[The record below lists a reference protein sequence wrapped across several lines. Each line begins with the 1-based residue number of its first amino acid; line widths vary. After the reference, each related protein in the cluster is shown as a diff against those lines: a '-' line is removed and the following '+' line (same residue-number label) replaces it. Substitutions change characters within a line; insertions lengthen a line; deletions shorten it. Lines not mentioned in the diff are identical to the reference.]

1 MTHRSLHHHS
11 PRFVLAVC
19 LSLFGCGGNTS
30 SISSSQS
37 PMAPPISSTTAMMSA
52 PATDA
57 INLSGLRNRYSL
69 RRAGSMYY
77 VSDLNDNSTQSYSNI
92 AKFNFS
98 DMSVNLKIVDLL
110 PQLSEAQLQSLIELY
125 IAFFNRTPDADGMV
139 YWMSELIAGR
149 SITNIAESFYEVG
162 RLYPEL
168 TGYSANMSSADF
180 IRIVYKNVLGRTG
193 DTAPSNTEVNY
204 WANQLDLGTQSRSN
218 IINTML
224 VSART
229 FANDPTY
236 GWVTTLL
243 NNKISLGKFVAID
256 QGITYLSNQD
266 NISIS
271 MATIA
276 AVSATDTSLALA
288 KLALKDTQ
296 FSLSSTGT
304 GNTLGVHCQ
313 VSYSAYNASSK
324 VLANSIYSWACAN
337 NLRTLSANGIP
348 DHAVIDGNFATP
360 ISAQVLNVNIPLAPV
375 LSSGQTSAVGLIGYA
390 LNGVKFDP
398 ATAGTCKSSATGT
411 GNGSGCVM
419 VAGQDPWKIEAIG
432 GAFVFGVDSN
442 NAHVQP
448 NGQYHYHG
456 LPEGIINKLD
466 KGKAMTL
473 VGFAKDGF
481 PIYARYGF
489 TIANDS
495 TSGVRLMLPSYVK
508 KSTPDAGRPSTSI
521 FPMGTFT
528 QDFAYQAG
536 AGDLDDCNGRYG
548 VTPEFPKGIYHYYV
562 TESFPYVQRC
572 VKGNL

>member
-1 MTHRSLHHHS
+1 MDYHSLPKRSGIS
-11 PRFVLAVC
+11 LAALSVC
-19 LSLFGCGGNTS
+19 LLACGGNSPSVAVNS
-30 SISSSQS
+30 SLAAAPAASLI
-37 PMAPPISSTTAMMSA
+37 PMASA
-52 PATDA
+52 PVADTVS
-57 INLSGLRNRYSL
+57 LSGPRSRYSL
-69 RRAGSMYY
+69 RRAGSTYFIT
-77 VSDLNDNSTQSYSNI
+77 DLNSSTTSSYSNI
-92 AKFNFS
+92 NKIAFS

-139 YWMSELIAGR
+139 YWMSELINGR
-149 SITNIAESFYEVG
+149 SIATIAEDFYQAG
-162 RLYPEL
+162 RLYPDL

-193 DTAPSNTEVNY
+193 NTAPSDTEVNY
-204 WANQLDLGTQSRSN
+204 WAKELDLGTQSRSN
-218 IINTML
+218 IINAML

-229 FANDPTY
+229 FANDATY

-243 NNKISLGKFVAID
+243 NNKISVGRFVAID
-256 QGITYLSNQD
+256 QGITYLNNQD

-271 MATIA
+271 MATVA
-276 AVSATDTSLALA
+276 AVSASDTSQALA
-288 KLALKDTQ
+288 TLSLKDTQ
-296 FSLSSTGT
+296 FSLSTNGTSSTT
-304 GNTLGVHCQ
+304 GVNCQ
-313 VSYSAYNASSK
+313 VNYSAYNASSK
-324 VLANSIYSWACAN
+324 VMATSIYNWTCSSS
-337 NLRTLSANGIP
+337 LRTLSGNGIP

-360 ISAQVLNVNIPLAPV
+360 ISAQVLNVNMPLAPA
-375 LSSGQTSAVGLIGYA
+375 LTSGQTSATGHIGYA
-390 LNGVKFDP
+390 MNGVKFDP

-419 VAGQDPWKIEAIG
+419 AAGQDPWKIEAIG
-432 GAFVFGVDSN
+432 GAFVFGVDAN

-456 LPEGIINKLD
+456 LPEGILTKLN

-473 VGFAKDGF
+473 IGFAKDGF
-481 PIYARYGF
+481 PIYARYGYN
-489 TIANDS
+489 IANDS
-495 TSGVRLMLPSYVK
+495 TSGVRLMLPSYAK

-528 QDFAYQAG
+528 QDFEYRAN

-548 VTPEFPKGIYHYYV
+548 VTPEFPKGIYHYYI

-572 VKGNL
+572 VKGTL